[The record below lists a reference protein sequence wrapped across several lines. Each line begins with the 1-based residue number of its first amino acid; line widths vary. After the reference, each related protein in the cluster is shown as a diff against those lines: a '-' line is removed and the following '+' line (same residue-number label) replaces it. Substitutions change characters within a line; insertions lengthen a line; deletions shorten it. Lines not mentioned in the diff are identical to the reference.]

1 MPSKVPEYSTIVLSS
16 TRENVHLE
24 YTPSQLPPK
33 PSDEWTR
40 FVCISDTHAHA
51 FAVPDGDVLL
61 HSGDLTNTGT
71 LREFEKTMDWLYSLP
86 HRIKIIIAGNHDLT
100 LHTEWYEQ
108 THMQQHREK
117 QAIEHILTLMKGPRA
132 DEAGIIYLRN
142 EEYEFQTKDGGR
154 IWSAYGSPWSPEF
167 CDWAFNYPREEGE
180 TLVAKFPKTDIL
192 LTHGPPYEILDRTNG
207 GQDVGQN
214 IAGFM
219 YNRNRALSPCL
230 HLFGHIHEAHGA
242 YIHTWDPALEDA
254 PPMVQNTDPSMSSA
268 RAGEPDAEPPET
280 ALDTTV
286 FVNTANYPTGKKAY
300 RPGVRPLFG
309 GPGFQAVVEVSADD
323 VWCVFWCESR
333 EKLGVFGGEIA

>member
-1 MPSKVPEYSTIVLSS
+1 MCRNSHCCRFTVTVVAFVTKHYAGCLTHAPEYTTVVLSS
-16 TRENVHLE
+16 PREIVHLE

-33 PSDEWTR
+33 PSDAWTR

-51 FAVPDGDVLL
+51 FEVPDGD
-61 HSGDLTNTGT
+61 
-71 LREFEKTMDWLYSLP
+71 KTMDWLYSLP

-117 QAIEHILTLMKGPRA
+117 QAKRILTMMKGPRA
-132 DEAGIIYLRN
+132 DEAGIIYLRD
-142 EEYEFQTKDGGR
+142 EEYKFQTKDGGR
-154 IWSAYGSPWSPEF
+154 IWSVYGSPWSPES

-207 GQDVGQN
+207 GQDVGCE
-214 IAGFM
+214 AL
-219 YNRNRALSPCL
+219 RARLPDLRPRL

-242 YIHTWDPALEDA
+242 YIHTWDPALDDA
-254 PPMVQNTDPSMSSA
+254 PPMVQNTDPSMSSE
-268 RAGEPDAEPPET
+268 RAGEPTEPPET

-286 FVNTANYPTGKKAY
+286 FVNAANYPTGKKAY

-309 GPGFQAVVEVSADD
+309 GPGFQAVVVDLMDE
-323 VWCVFWCESR
+323 C
-333 EKLGVFGGEIA
+333 